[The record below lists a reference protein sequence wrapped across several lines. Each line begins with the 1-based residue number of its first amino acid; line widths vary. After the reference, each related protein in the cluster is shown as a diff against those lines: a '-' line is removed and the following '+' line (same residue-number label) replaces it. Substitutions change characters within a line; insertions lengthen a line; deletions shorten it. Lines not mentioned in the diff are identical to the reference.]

1 MAPGTSLRP
10 RMGERGKKVNQLSYV
25 STRTLVSLPSMGS
38 IVVYLHKE
46 CAVVGVLG
54 ELPRLLAHLE
64 EVDFI
69 ESSKTRTS
77 LETIMLVFWSGC

>member
-1 MAPGTSLRP
+1 
-10 RMGERGKKVNQLSYV
+10 
-25 STRTLVSLPSMGS
+25 VSLPSMGS

-64 EVDFI
+64 EADSI
-69 ESSKTRTS
+69 ESSKTRAS
-77 LETIMLVFWSGC
+77 LETIMLVFWSECQGLMIPETIMLVFGFLFLW